1 MIGKPPAKKKPIE
14 GIKNQR
20 ALAKTEKQQQ
30 QALKRQQKQ
39 SLKEKKKEE
48 RPWSRPSRSP

>member
-39 SLKEKKKEE
+39 SLKEKKK
-48 RPWSRPSRSP
+48 